1 MALKHL
7 SDGSYLHTLKGSGVA
22 IRISMPQIE
31 KRMRRLSADL
41 PKLRARS
48 LKTIAGNILKT
59 MRKTMRVRGGLNGV
73 PAFQDFEDFTKELRA
88 IEGRSS
94 RPMGGVLAENKMV
107 RYEALTPFSSPRPSI
122 RIGWQDFLSDVAV
135 KFQLGAGG
143 QDAEARFTDKGWR
156 AAYHRKGIAD
166 VPRAYVHNP
175 RPFMDEFDRG
185 YVKPNLQKWVDGYV
199 RRTLANQIAREMRKA
214 RAA

>member
-22 IRISMPQIE
+22 IKITMPQIE

-48 LKTIAGNILKT
+48 LNTIAGNILKT

-73 PAFQDFEDFTKELRA
+73 PAFKDFEGITNEIRQMRG
-88 IEGRSS
+88 IES
-94 RPMGGVLAENKMV
+94 RPMGGKLAEPKMLKWD
-107 RYEALTPFSSPRPSI
+107 ALTPLASARPSI
-122 RIGWQDFLSDVAV
+122 RIGWQPFLDDVAV
-135 KFQLGAGG
+135 KFQ
-143 QDAEARFTDKGWR
+143 DAVGEAHDRFADSGYR
-156 AAYHRKGIAD
+156 RYLHIRGID
-166 VPRAYVHNP
+166 SVPTAYVHNP
-175 RPFMDEFDRG
+175 RPFMADFDEG

-214 RAA
+214 SAA